1 LPYYRA
7 DAAVTDSIT
16 VVRSRGPR
24 LAKLVHPGGVVDSY
38 DACRT
43 VDLFDVSVDG
53 LGALEEALR
62 ELQSRWDCAVV
73 RGGIVDPARTSGVR
87 RLLHADSDT
96 GEPPTLVDVPRQW
109 LPLDIDGLPVPPGF
123 DLSDLLACGR
133 VACAALPAAFHDVT
147 LLVQATGSHAVVPG
161 LHLRLWGWL
170 SRPITN
176 AEAKAWLKGA
186 PVDHSVFNA
195 AQLIYTAAPLFAAG
209 MADPLPERIAVRFG
223 RNDVVPVPDAAL
235 LTPPR
240 RSCPP
245 APGHIR
251 ASAYASNVLAQTAA
265 RILTAARGQRHRT
278 IIVGAHRLAELERHG
293 LLRPEESELLLQRAA
308 KGAGLEDDRGADA
321 LKKEVGAILR
331 WARRACGSPMQET
344 EGTS

>member
-1 LPYYRA
+1 M
-7 DAAVTDSIT
+7 TDSIT

-223 RNDVVPVPDAAL
+223 RNDVVPVPDAAGL
-235 LTPPR
+235 APKR
-240 RSCPP
+240 RSRPP
-245 APGHIR
+245 PPPPGHVR
-251 ASAYASNVLAQTAA
+251 ASAYASNVLAQIAT
-265 RILTAARGQRHRT
+265 RILGAPVGTRHTT
-278 IIVGAHRLAELERHG
+278 IVIGSRRLAELEAAG
-293 LLRPEESELLLQRAA
+293 LLGPDESEQLLIKAA
-308 KGAGLEDDRGADA
+308 KGAGLGDDGRDVAREIAG
-321 LKKEVGAILR
+321 ILR
-331 WARRACGSPMQET
+331 WARRSCLSEANRGE
-344 EGTS
+344 EV